1 MNSSVLPVPLEPEA
15 LDAASALALD
25 LSTPQV
31 LLGTLLFGLASV
43 LVLVWPRKGANLPPG
58 PKPGFFVG
66 NRNQAPPTKPWRWF
80 RKLNETYGD
89 VVYLRMGQT
98 HTIVLGSAQAAWDLL
113 EKRSNIYSSRPRF
126 IMGQELLSNN
136 MRGLMSGYNDA
147 WRRWRKVLHGS
158 FMQKAADSYKPIQN
172 LESKQ
177 LQHDLVTSPAKFRDH
192 LERYAA
198 SVIVTVN
205 YGRRVTDV
213 WTDKVVC
220 DNRRSM
226 EVLTSVNIP
235 GKYLVEALPIL
246 LKLPRFLTPW
256 RTMAEEHREQ
266 DIKLY
271 LGLVEEVKEK
281 MERGVAP
288 YSFAKQLIEN
298 QEKFG
303 MTDLEV
309 AYTCSTPFGA
319 GVETSSGTLLS
330 FFLACA
336 HNGAS
341 WIPKAQA
348 ELDRVVGADRL
359 PTFEDFEDLPYVRAV
374 ANETLRWR
382 PVAILG
388 GTPHASTEDD
398 WYNGMFIPAG
408 STVVANLESIHH
420 NEKDFPDSDRFDPER
435 FMVKRDYPGK
445 WGHSAFGFGRRI
457 CPGMHLAENSIFINI
472 ARILW
477 GFSIAKARDASGKEI
492 DVDIN
497 DFTDGFNSMPRP
509 FQCAITP
516 RSAQHK
522 AVIEREWLEAQ
533 DELKQYDAACQ

>member
-1 MNSSVLPVPLEPEA
+1 MSLNETVLPGPDVI
-15 LDAASALALD
+15 DVAAPFGLALD
-25 LSTPQV
+25 SREV

-43 LVLVWPRKGANLPPG
+43 LVLIWPRKAANLPPG

-66 NRNQAPPTKPWRWF
+66 NRNQAPAAKPWRWF
-80 RKLNETYGD
+80 KDLNDQYGD

-98 HTIVLGSAQAAWDLL
+98 PTVVLGSAQAAWDLL

-136 MRGLMSGYNDA
+136 MRGLMSGYNDT

-177 LQHDLVTSPAKFRDH
+177 LQHDLLTTPDNFRDH

-205 YGRRVTDV
+205 YGRRVTNI
-213 WTDKVVC
+213 WTDRVVC
-220 DNRRSM
+220 ENRRSM
-226 EVLTSVNIP
+226 DVLTSVNIP
-235 GKYLVEALPIL
+235 GKYLVESLPIL
-246 LKLPRFLTPW
+246 LKLPNFLTPW
-256 RTMAEEHREQ
+256 RTLAFEHRKKDVE
-266 DIKLY
+266 LY
-271 LGLVEEVKEK
+271 LGLVNEVKEK

-336 HNGAS
+336 HAGETF
-341 WIPKAQA
+341 IPKAQA
-348 ELDRVVGADRL
+348 ELDRVVGSDRL
-359 PTFEDFEDLPYVRAV
+359 PTFEDFEDLPYIRAV
-374 ANETLRWR
+374 VNETLRWR
-382 PVAILG
+382 PIAVLG

-398 WYNGMFIPAG
+398 WYNGMFIPKG
-408 STVVANLESIHH
+408 STVVANLWSIHL
-420 NEKDFPDSDRFDPER
+420 NPRDFPDPHRFDPGR
-435 FMVKRDYPGK
+435 FMQKRDYPGK

-457 CPGMHLAENSIFINI
+457 CPGMHLAENSIYINI

-477 GFSIAKARDASGKEI
+477 SFNIAKAKDAQGKDI
-492 DVDIN
+492 DVDIFS
-497 DFTDGFNSMPRP
+497 FTDGFNSMPREFP
-509 FQCAITP
+509 CSIKV
-516 RSAQHK
+516 RSSQHA
-522 AVIEREWLEAQ
+522 AVIEREYADAKE
-533 DELKQYDAACQ
+533 ELKQWDDAYQ

>member
-1 MNSSVLPVPLEPEA
+1 MSLNETVLPGPDVV
-15 LDAASALALD
+15 DVAAPFGLALD
-25 LSTPQV
+25 SREV

-43 LVLVWPRKGANLPPG
+43 LVLIWPRKAANLPPG

-66 NRNQAPPTKPWRWF
+66 NRNQAPAAKPWRWF
-80 RKLNETYGD
+80 KDLNDQYGD

-98 HTIVLGSAQAAWDLL
+98 PTIVLGSAQAAWDLL

-136 MRGLMSGYNDA
+136 MRGLMSGYNDT

-177 LQHDLVTSPAKFRDH
+177 LQHDLLTTPDNFRDH

-205 YGRRVTDV
+205 YGRRVTNI
-213 WTDKVVC
+213 WTDRVVC
-220 DNRRSM
+220 ENRRSM
-226 EVLTSVNIP
+226 DVLTSVNIP
-235 GKYLVEALPIL
+235 GKYLVESLPIL
-246 LKLPRFLTPW
+246 LKLPNFLTPW
-256 RTMAEEHREQ
+256 RTLAFEHRKKDVE
-266 DIKLY
+266 LY
-271 LGLVEEVKEK
+271 LGLVNEVKEK

-336 HNGAS
+336 HAGESFIA
-341 WIPKAQA
+341 KAQA
-348 ELDRVVGADRL
+348 ELDRVVGSDRL
-359 PTFEDFEDLPYVRAV
+359 PTFEDFEDLPYIRAV
-374 ANETLRWR
+374 VNETLRWR
-382 PVAILG
+382 PIAVLG

-398 WYNGMFIPAG
+398 WYNGMFIPKG
-408 STVVANLESIHH
+408 STVVANLWSIHL
-420 NEKDFPDSDRFDPER
+420 NPRDFPDPHRFDPER
-435 FMVKRDYPGK
+435 FMQKRDYPGK

-457 CPGMHLAENSIFINI
+457 CPGMHLAENSIYINI

-477 GFSIAKARDASGKEI
+477 SFNIAKAKDAQGKDI
-492 DVDIN
+492 DVDIFS
-497 DFTDGFNSMPRP
+497 FTDGFNSMPREFP
-509 FQCAITP
+509 CSIKV
-516 RSAQHK
+516 RSPQHA
-522 AVIEREWLEAQ
+522 AVIEREYADAKE
-533 DELKQYDAACQ
+533 ELKQWDDAYQ